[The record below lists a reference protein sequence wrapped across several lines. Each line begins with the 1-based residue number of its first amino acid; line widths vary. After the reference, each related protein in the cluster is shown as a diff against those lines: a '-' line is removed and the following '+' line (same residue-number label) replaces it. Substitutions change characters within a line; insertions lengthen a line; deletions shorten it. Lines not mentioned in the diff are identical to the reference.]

1 MSNSKTLIKQSVIQA
16 ENTLEAALAALGLPI
31 RGSYRPGEVCAIL
44 GIGDASFWRL
54 IRKYERDDRGNLRR
68 PDCLASFTLANNRRV
83 SYLEIV
89 DFLRRN
95 DEYQRKTNDET
106 PRKSNPQEGE

>member
-1 MSNSKTLIKQSVIQA
+1 MSTSRTLNEQSIIQA
-16 ENTLEAALAALGLPI
+16 ENTLKSALAALNLPI

-54 IRKYERDDRGNLRR
+54 IRKYERDERGNLRR

-83 SYLEIV
+83 TYLELV

-95 DEYQRKTNDET
+95 DEYQRKTKDE
-106 PRKSNPQEGE
+106 P